1 MISAASYPPLQNR
14 AGAGHPLFG
23 TGKRKSIQ
31 KGGPPALPM
40 SVISALLLLSPTL
53 NASAQQM
60 HEPQSSVIAVKA
72 HVVEQK
78 YCRGDSDTFSV
89 SLAVELEIENSSKTP
104 VYLLWPIVPWVGK
117 VASSIEGAE
126 AGKFMYEQTASHYP
140 QEKTH
145 FERLKLEAGKK
156 VLRRSGYYLIARHDP
171 AFALPKSV
179 SAGTYGLVLVLR
191 PEEEPP
197 AELQGPGT
205 LQSVTTDPFLI
216 RIPSHPKLTVCEAD
230 SEAR

>member
-1 MISAASYPPLQNR
+1 
-14 AGAGHPLFG
+14 
-23 TGKRKSIQ
+23 
-31 KGGPPALPM
+31 M
-40 SVISALLLLSPTL
+40 SVISALFLLSLTL

-60 HEPQSSVIAVKA
+60 QQPQSSVVAVKA

-78 YCRGDSDTFSV
+78 YCRGDADAFSV
-89 SLAVELEIENSSKTP
+89 SLDVELEIENSSKTP

-117 VASSIEGAE
+117 VASSIGDAE
-126 AGKFMYEQTASHYP
+126 ARKFLYEETASHYP
-140 QEKTH
+140 QEQTH

-156 VLRRSGYYLIARHDP
+156 VSKRSGYYLIARHDP

-197 AELQGPGT
+197 AELQGPEN
-205 LQSVTTDPFLI
+205 LQSVTTDPFLV
-216 RIPSHPKLTVCEAD
+216 RIPSHPKLTVCEGE
-230 SEAR
+230 SKAR